1 MASNQPSE
9 EGSFDKGKI
18 IEKLTDPRLPLR
30 NKCKA
35 SQETAMKVSAHYDG
49 QQTYQKK
56 KKFFFI

>member
-49 QQTYQKK
+49 QQTY
-56 KKFFFI
+56 